1 MRSYQCKSNEK
12 IAKISVAS
20 FFEFKKSM
28 DKGKIQ
34 GYLIE
39 AEQLIY
45 ILSLFKLPL
54 RISASLQC
62 FETILYGIY
71 CHR

>member
-1 MRSYQCKSNEK
+1 MRRSLKLASQAFSN
-12 IAKISVAS
+12 S
-20 FFEFKKSM
+20 KKSM

-45 ILSLFKLPL
+45 ILSLFK
-54 RISASLQC
+54 
-62 FETILYGIY
+62 
-71 CHR
+71 

>member
-1 MRSYQCKSNEK
+1 MRSYQYKSNEK

-20 FFEFKKSM
+20 FYTFKKGM

-45 ILSLFKLPL
+45 ILSLFQLPL
-54 RISASLQC
+54 QISASLQC
-62 FETILYGIY
+62 FETVL
-71 CHR
+71 

>member
-20 FFEFKKSM
+20 FFEFKKGM

-34 GYLIE
+34 GYFIE
-39 AEQLIY
+39 AEQLNY
-45 ILSLFKLPL
+45 IF
-54 RISASLQC
+54 
-62 FETILYGIY
+62 
-71 CHR
+71 